1 VEAPL
6 EVSVPFAPPLVPELD
21 APLGALELDESLGA
35 VAPPDAE
42 PYCFMHSSRV
52 APVMPTHWLGTAL
65 ALLSLVAALG
75 VALSVLELPELE
87 VPELEVPELEVLGEL
102 GAALVSDE
110 LVLLWAHAALANAIA
125 TAAAITLSVI
135 SVS

>member
-1 VEAPL
+1 LVEAPL

-87 VPELEVPELEVLGEL
+87 VPELEVLGEL

>member
-1 VEAPL
+1 M
-6 EVSVPFAPPLVPELD
+6 SVPFAPPLVPELD

-65 ALLSLVAALG
+65 ALLSVVAALG
-75 VALSVLELPELE
+75 VALSVLEL
-87 VPELEVPELEVLGEL
+87 PELEVPELEVLGEL

>member
-1 VEAPL
+1 MVEAPL

-87 VPELEVPELEVLGEL
+87 VPELEVLGEL

>member
-87 VPELEVPELEVLGEL
+87 VPELEVLGEL

-110 LVLLWAHAALANAIA
+110 LVLLWAHAALANAMA

>member
-65 ALLSLVAALG
+65 ALLSVVAALG
-75 VALSVLELPELE
+75 VALSVLEL
-87 VPELEVPELEVLGEL
+87 PELEVPELEVLGEL

-110 LVLLWAHAALANAIA
+110 LVLLWAHAALANAMA

-135 SVS
+135 SAS